1 MLCGGLEKN
10 FIKIL
15 IPTYFPSIGAEV
27 VKPMYSLKRLVWS
40 SFLVV
45 AVLLAGIIV
54 LGGYQYR
61 LAGAYSQVIDQN
73 ESTLFHFMTIRET
86 ITETL
91 ISRNWE
97 LLERIVGDVDKLNTE
112 LSRLKENK
120 LVSAELKLALV
131 DKIDLTG
138 LAILMRQVINDPDKI
153 KLSKQ
158 LQEQLRSISDYLLQ
172 YDRIIVGQARE
183 RIVNFQR
190 VVIGALGLIISLA
203 SFSLILLYRN
213 TVSPLL
219 QLSRRLQSENFEI
232 DDLSLEQP
240 VVKEVADLAAA
251 IEQLALR
258 SSDRSSQESEGRDVQ
273 ALLAE
278 TVNETTNRLNGIINY
293 AQLLYDS
300 ADQLQLTEEQLT
312 MLQKIIDSG
321 GHIAHEWQKIK

>member
-1 MLCGGLEKN
+1 
-10 FIKIL
+10 
-15 IPTYFPSIGAEV
+15 
-27 VKPMYSLKRLVWS
+27 MYSLKRLVWLA
-40 SFLVV
+40 FLVV
-45 AVLLAGIIV
+45 SILLAGIIL
-54 LGGYQYR
+54 LGVYQNR
-61 LAGAYSQVIDQN
+61 LADGYSKVISQN
-73 ESTLFHFMTIRET
+73 ESALFHFMTIREM

-91 ISRNWE
+91 IAGDWE
-97 LLERIVGDVDKLNTE
+97 RLERVNSDIEKLNSE

-138 LAILMRQVINDPDKI
+138 LAILLRQVIADPDKV
-153 KLSKQ
+153 KRSKQ
-158 LQEQLRSISDYLLQ
+158 LQEQLRSISDFLLQ
-172 YDRIIVGQARE
+172 YDRIIVGQARAQ
-183 RIVNFQR
+183 IVNFQM

-219 QLSRRLQSENFEI
+219 QLSRQIQSDTFEENG
-232 DDLSLEQP
+232 LMLGKP
-240 VVKEVADLAAA
+240 AAKEVADLAEA

-258 SSDRSSQESEGRDVQ
+258 SEGRVGLEQNGRDVE

-300 ADQLQLTEEQLT
+300 SDQLQMTEEQLA
-312 MLQKIIDSG
+312 MLQKIIDG
-321 GHIAHEWQKIK
+321 GVHIAHEWQKIK

>member
-1 MLCGGLEKN
+1 
-10 FIKIL
+10 
-15 IPTYFPSIGAEV
+15 
-27 VKPMYSLKRLVWS
+27 MYSLKRLVWLA
-40 SFLVV
+40 FVV
-45 AVLLAGIIV
+45 VSVLLAGV
-54 LGGYQYR
+54 MLLGGYQYR
-61 LAGAYSQVIDQN
+61 MAAGYSQVISQN
-73 ESTLFHFMTIRET
+73 ESALFHFMTIRET

-91 ISRNWE
+91 IGGDVER
-97 LLERIVGDVDKLNTE
+97 LERVNSDIEKLNSE

-120 LVSAELKLALV
+120 LISAELKLALV

-138 LAILMRQVINDPDKI
+138 LAILLRQVITDPDRLKR
-153 KLSKQ
+153 SKQ
-158 LQEQLRSISDYLLQ
+158 LQVQLRSISDFLLQ

-183 RIVNFQR
+183 QIVNFQM

-219 QLSRRLQSENFEI
+219 LLSRQMQSDTFDINTIE
-232 DDLSLEQP
+232 LGQP
-240 VVKEVADLAAA
+240 VAKEVADLAQA

-258 SSDRSSQESEGRDVQ
+258 AGDRTEQEQEHNGRDIE

-300 ADQLQLTEEQLT
+300 SEQLQVSEEQME

-321 GHIAHEWQKIK
+321 VYIAGEWQKIK

>member
-1 MLCGGLEKN
+1 
-10 FIKIL
+10 
-15 IPTYFPSIGAEV
+15 
-27 VKPMYSLKRLVWS
+27 MYSLKRLVWTA
-40 SFLVV
+40 FLVV
-45 AVLLAGIIV
+45 SVLLAGIIL
-54 LGGYQYR
+54 LGAYQYR
-61 LAGAYSQVIDQN
+61 LAGNYSQVIDQN
-73 ESTLFHFMTIRET
+73 ESALFHFMTIRET

-91 ISRNWE
+91 IARNWE
-97 LLERIVGDVDKLNTE
+97 LLERVIGDVDKLNTE

-138 LAILMRQVINDPDKI
+138 LAILIRQVINDPDKI
-153 KLSKQ
+153 KRSRQ

-219 QLSRRLQSENFEI
+219 QLSSRIQSDTFETNG
-232 DDLSLEQP
+232 LLLGQP
-240 VVKEVADLAAA
+240 VVKEVADLAMA
-251 IEQLALR
+251 IEQLAVR
-258 SSDRSSQESEGRDVQ
+258 SADRSDQESAGRDVK

-278 TVNETTNRLNGIINY
+278 TVNETTNGLNGIINY

-300 ADQLQLTEEQLT
+300 SDQLQLSEEQLT

>member
-1 MLCGGLEKN
+1 
-10 FIKIL
+10 
-15 IPTYFPSIGAEV
+15 
-27 VKPMYSLKRLVWS
+27 MYSLKRLVWLAFIVV
-40 SFLVV
+40 SF
-45 AVLLAGIIV
+45 LLAGIIL

-61 LAGAYSQVIDQN
+61 LAGGYSKIINQN
-73 ESTLFHFMTIRET
+73 ESALFHFMTIRET

-91 ISRNWE
+91 ISGDWQR
-97 LLERIVGDVDKLNTE
+97 LEEVSGDIEKLNSE
-112 LSRLKENK
+112 LTRLKENK

-138 LAILMRQVINDPDKI
+138 LAILLRQVISDPDK
-153 KLSKQ
+153 LMRSRQ
-158 LQEQLRSISDYLLQ
+158 LQEQLRSISDFLLQ

-183 RIVNFQR
+183 RIVNFQT

-219 QLSRRLQSENFEI
+219 QLSRQIQSETFDATAI
-232 DDLSLEQP
+232 SLGQP
-240 VVKEVADLAAA
+240 VAKEVADLAQA
-251 IEQLALR
+251 IEKLALR
-258 SSDRSSQESEGRDVQ
+258 SYSKSEDEGKGRDVE

-278 TVNETTNRLNGIINY
+278 KVNETTNRLNGIINY

-300 ADQLQLTEEQLT
+300 SEQLQMTGEHRE

-321 GHIAHEWQKIK
+321 VHIANEWQKIK

>member
-1 MLCGGLEKN
+1 
-10 FIKIL
+10 
-15 IPTYFPSIGAEV
+15 
-27 VKPMYSLKRLVWS
+27 MYSLKRLVWLA
-40 SFLVV
+40 FFVV
-45 AVLLAGIIV
+45 SVLLAGIIL
-54 LGGYQYR
+54 LGGYQFR
-61 LAGAYSQVIDQN
+61 LAGAYAQVINQN
-73 ESTLFHFMTIRET
+73 ESALFHFMTIRET

-91 ISRNWE
+91 ISGNLE
-97 LLERIVGDVDKLNTE
+97 LLERVTGDVEKLNSE
-112 LSRLKENK
+112 LTRLKENK

-138 LAILMRQVINDPDKI
+138 LVILMRQIMSDPDKL
-153 KLSKQ
+153 KRSSQ

-183 RIVNFQR
+183 RIVNFQK

-219 QLSRRLQSENFEI
+219 QLSRRMQSDNFEA
-232 DDLSLEQP
+232 DGLTLEQP
-240 VVKEVADLAAA
+240 VAKEVADLATA
-251 IEQLALR
+251 IEQLVLR
-258 SSDRSSQESEGRDVQ
+258 SKDRPGQESNVRDVR

-300 ADQLQLTEEQLT
+300 SEQLQLTKEQLA

-321 GHIAHEWQKIK
+321 VHIAHEWQKIK

>member
-1 MLCGGLEKN
+1 
-10 FIKIL
+10 
-15 IPTYFPSIGAEV
+15 
-27 VKPMYSLKRLVWS
+27 MYSLKRLVWLA
-40 SFLVV
+40 FLVV
-45 AVLLAGIIV
+45 SILLATIIL

-61 LAGAYSQVIDQN
+61 LAGAYNRVISQN
-73 ESTLFHFMTIRET
+73 ESALFHFMTIRET
-86 ITETL
+86 IIEIL
-91 ISRNWE
+91 IAGKWE
-97 LLERIVGDVDKLNTE
+97 LLERVTGDVEKLNSE

-138 LAILMRQVINDPDKI
+138 LAILLRQVTNDRDKVDR
-153 KLSKQ
+153 SRQ

-183 RIVNFQR
+183 RIVNFQL

-219 QLSRRLQSENFEI
+219 QLSRQLQSDTIEV
-232 DDLSLEQP
+232 DGLTLDQP
-240 VVKEVADLAAA
+240 VAKEVADLAKA

-258 SSDRSSQESEGRDVQ
+258 SESRTGWESNGRDVQ
-273 ALLAE
+273 ALLAA
-278 TVNETTNRLNGIINY
+278 TVNETTNSLNGIINY

-300 ADQLQLTEEQLT
+300 ADQLHLTEKQLE
-312 MLQKIIDSG
+312 MLQKIIDG
-321 GHIAHEWQKIK
+321 GVYIAHEWQKIK